1 MKNKL
6 FIYFQINIITF
17 IVAIALIKI
26 LFNSSFIEPDYYACT
41 QIKLMEFSIFENS
54 FFLNYPISCDQNE
67 YLLGFNNF
75 NYIIN
80 NEYSYQQ
87 RPIYIFSVFFIN
99 NMFSPLYSLFNF
111 NEFFSIIFSIIIVH
125 IFVLNAGLMMIL
137 ELTDVKKIS
146 LKDKI
151 FVVVINTLHPMAKW
165 GLFEPSNQMLTLLQ
179 LVFPIYMIKKNRNIS
194 FFWWGLL
201 FLYNRTFLVS
211 FLIYFI
217 LKIIRDK
224 KFKPRYFFEI
234 LLFFMPFSMYKIY
247 FFINDK

>member
-41 QIKLMEFSIFENS
+41 QIKFMEFSIFENS

-87 RPIYIFSVFFIN
+87 RPIYIFSVF
-99 NMFSPLYSLFNF
+99 L
-111 NEFFSIIFSIIIVH
+111 
-125 IFVLNAGLMMIL
+125 
-137 ELTDVKKIS
+137 
-146 LKDKI
+146 
-151 FVVVINTLHPMAKW
+151 
-165 GLFEPSNQMLTLLQ
+165 
-179 LVFPIYMIKKNRNIS
+179 
-194 FFWWGLL
+194 
-201 FLYNRTFLVS
+201 
-211 FLIYFI
+211 
-217 LKIIRDK
+217 
-224 KFKPRYFFEI
+224 
-234 LLFFMPFSMYKIY
+234 
-247 FFINDK
+247 